1 MGTIYRVRHGQASFG
16 AADYDRLSDRGVA
29 QACRLGQALKDAGV
43 CGARVICGSLSR
55 HRATAIHCLSGGG
68 VIADPDIRPEW
79 NEFDHLALL
88 RAAWPRYADMALLQQ
103 DLAGS
108 ASPHRRF
115 QEIFETAMAR
125 WVDGAHDADYAETW
139 PAFQQRC
146 RQALNRL
153 CGELSARQDALV
165 FTSGGPIAVIAQAL
179 LGLQTP
185 VALSLNAVLVN
196 TGVTQLHVGRQGPRL
211 TVFNAHEHLR
221 QAGREWVTHR

>member
-1 MGTIYRVRHGQASFG
+1 MVRHGQASFG
-16 AADYDRLSDRGVA
+16 AEDYDRLSDRGVA
-29 QACRLGQALKDAGV
+29 QARRLGQALKGAGV

-55 HRATAIHCLSGGG
+55 HRATAIHCLSGAG
-68 VIADPDIRPEW
+68 VIADPDVRPEW

-88 RAAWPRYADMALLQQ
+88 RAAWPAYGDMTQLRQ

-108 ASPHRRF
+108 AAPRQRF

-125 WVDGAHDADYAETW
+125 WVDGVHDADYPETW

-146 RQALNRL
+146 RQALDRL
-153 CGELSARQDALV
+153 CEELPAQEDALV
-165 FTSGGPIAVIAQAL
+165 FTSGGPIAVIAQTL

-185 VALSLNAVLVN
+185 VALGLNAVLVN
-196 TGVTQLHVGRQGPRL
+196 TGVTQLQVGRRGPRL

-221 QAGREWVTHR
+221 QVGRDWITHR

>member
-1 MGTIYRVRHGQASFG
+1 MGTIYLVRHGQASFG

-29 QACRLGQALKDAGV
+29 QARRLGQALKDAGV

-55 HRATAIHCLSGGG
+55 HRATAIHCLAGSG

-146 RQALNRL
+146 RQALDRL
-153 CGELSARQDALV
+153 CGELPARQDALV